1 MENVLVSNTA
11 VASSLS
17 GLIDPVWV
25 DFIWETLFER
35 VCSNVVPGDACVC
48 LDQLHEKAA
57 YVINQN
63 AKFFELE
70 YDPLGLNRTEIEGET
85 LFVFVVFFVLI
96 FLLLSL
102 IIKKLFSFLGKVL
115 LAYSKEKTSKPFFI
129 AQVWGPIQTKSYGDP
144 TRYLCQMPVNVFVN
158 TPKLSMPC
166 KHPTYQKWKFWEAS
180 SDHRRS

>member
-85 LFVFVVFFVLI
+85 LFVFVVFFI
-96 FLLLSL
+96 F
-102 IIKKLFSFLGKVL
+102 K
-115 LAYSKEKTSKPFFI
+115 
-129 AQVWGPIQTKSYGDP
+129 
-144 TRYLCQMPVNVFVN
+144 
-158 TPKLSMPC
+158 
-166 KHPTYQKWKFWEAS
+166 
-180 SDHRRS
+180 